1 MSTMA
6 SILYAIVLAGS
17 ISHSLCGFEKN
28 VTNKVMIIY
37 KY

>member
-1 MSTMA
+1 MA
-6 SILYAIVLAGS
+6 SILYPIVLVGP
-17 ISHSLCGFEKN
+17 ISHSLCGFEKKN

>member
-1 MSTMA
+1 MA
-6 SILYAIVLAGS
+6 SVLYPIVLVGP
-17 ISHSLCGFEKN
+17 ISHFLCGFEKN